1 MNANVT
7 QPNSSPSD
15 SHIVVVHRVGPNWNC
30 LFASLN
36 DQGTPLVEDTIAIEG
51 DQALENLLRTKSPAQ
66 IFVILPGSDT
76 VCRTTTLPD
85 VENDQVIEALRL
97 QAEAKLLGGTPSH
110 RRAMAPLDSAVGETN
125 RVGLIV
131 AWPES
136 SDLSFPSCLKDAH
149 VIPDAVSIAALLN
162 NLRPTEPLIYA
173 DLANGTV
180 TIALSHV
187 NGAAL
192 RATRENSTNKE
203 RFFEGIVRTANE
215 TALLHNHTPS
225 FTEAMNS
232 RLLVALS
239 STVEEENM
247 LLVPEIIVRGAVDRV
262 MQCSNTD
269 TSWWNAWG
277 IALGGLLAV
286 TGSLQPLTTM
296 QQNAIE
302 LHPSAL
308 EKLTQRLEN
317 RTFATRLLVAAILVL
332 ALGPAILSGI
342 RLSVLSILHP
352 DIEERYDE
360 TVLERKQHIVYKE
373 LAKSVWPMTKLIA
386 DITNNVP
393 IGIDI
398 ESLQIDVGEPI
409 SIRGRAIN
417 AEGKTAAE
425 VIAFLQEQLQ
435 ETGMYKDIEF
445 SYNPAGTYG
454 DREFDLWATVS
465 DSLRRP
471 IYIPEKDFGQWTLAM
486 QQAGTPLNTV
496 AANSAQD
503 ETGQEQ
509 GRQSDSTLTPAISDL
524 ESSGNSEPPA
534 YIGDRPERERTERT
548 RASARDSG
556 AKSRTEARDSGSPK
570 TRVSDPLSPELIK
583 TMSRDETNIALKD
596 VTEGLKRI
604 GRTDPDTKKR
614 LRAEMRLLLDR
625 LKEVPE

>member
-1 MNANVT
+1 MNANAA
-7 QPNSSPSD
+7 QPDSSSSD

-30 LFASLN
+30 LFASQN
-36 DQGTPLVEDTIAIEG
+36 NQGAPLVEDTIAVEG
-51 DQALENLLRTKSPAQ
+51 DQALEKLIRTKSPAQ

-136 SDLSFPSCLKDAH
+136 STLSFPSCLKDAH
-149 VIPDAVSIAALLN
+149 FIPDAVSITALLN
-162 NLRPTEPLIYA
+162 NLRPIEPLIYA
-173 DLANGTV
+173 DMANGTV
-180 TIALSHV
+180 TIALSHA
-187 NGAAL
+187 NGAAI

-203 RFFEGIVRTANE
+203 HFFEGIVRTANE

-232 RLLVALS
+232 RLLGTLS
-239 STVEEENM
+239 STTEEENM
-247 LLVPEIIVRGAVDRV
+247 LLVPEIIVQGAVDRV
-262 MQCSNTD
+262 MHCSNTD
-269 TSWWNAWG
+269 ASWWNAWG

-296 QQNAIE
+296 QQVAIE
-302 LHPSAL
+302 LHPSAF
-308 EKLTQRLEN
+308 EKLTQRFEN
-317 RTFATRLLVAAILVL
+317 RTFATRLLIAAILVL
-332 ALGPAILSGI
+332 ALGPAIVSGI

-352 DIEERYDE
+352 DIEERYTE
-360 TVLERKQHIVYKE
+360 TVRERQQHIVYKE

-435 ETGMYKDIEF
+435 ATGMYKDIEF

-471 IYIPEKDFGQWTLAM
+471 RYIPEKDFGQWTLAM
-486 QQAGTPLNTV
+486 QQAGTPLSAV
-496 AANSAQD
+496 FANSTQ

-509 GRQSDSTLTPAISDL
+509 GRQSDPTLTPAISDL
-524 ESSGNSEPPA
+524 DSSGNSEPPA
-534 YIGDRPERERTERT
+534 YIGDPQDQERTVRT
-548 RASARDSG
+548 RPSGRESG

-570 TRVSDPLSPELIK
+570 TRVPDPLSPELIK

-614 LRAEMRLLLDR
+614 LRTEMRLLLDR